1 MTDALIFGVALLTL
15 ACAILAT
22 LYFIVRDAPPHA
34 AAILSSASP
43 VELQIKNPPLD
54 YISRGLQARLRGH
67 CVEAAWLDLEEPE
80 CASGEAR
87 GGGGL
92 GALVTITQSVHL
104 ALAFLFGAVD
114 RQTPQQKWD
123 EWFGVVMY

>member
-1 MTDALIFGVALLTL
+1 M
-15 ACAILAT
+15 
-22 LYFIVRDAPPHA
+22 
-34 AAILSSASP
+34 
-43 VELQIKNPPLD
+43 ELQIKKPPLD

-67 CVEAAWLDLEEPE
+67 YVEAAWLDLEEPE
-80 CASGEAR
+80 SASGKAL